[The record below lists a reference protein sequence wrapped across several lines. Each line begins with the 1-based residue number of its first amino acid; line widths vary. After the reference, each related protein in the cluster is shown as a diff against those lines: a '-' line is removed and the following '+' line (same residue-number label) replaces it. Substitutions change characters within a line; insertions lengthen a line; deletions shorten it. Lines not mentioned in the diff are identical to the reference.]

1 MVGVV
6 LRMISAILGF
16 ITGGAASLIGLLLA
30 LLPTVD
36 ISALP
41 IAIPGEVSSILGMI
55 NVFIPVVD
63 LIAIITWWALL
74 ILLLNVFI
82 IVRSVVSNVTK

>member
-1 MVGVV
+1 MDGTGLKMV
-6 LRMISAILGF
+6 SAILGF

-36 ISALP
+36 ISSLP
-41 IAIPGEVSSILGMI
+41 IAVPSEVSGVLGML
-55 NVFIPVVD
+55 NVFIPFAD
-63 LIAIITWWALL
+63 LITIITWWA
-74 ILLLNVFI
+74 ILLLMFNAFL

>member
-1 MVGVV
+1 
-6 LRMISAILGF
+6 MISTILGF

-36 ISALP
+36 IQSLP
-41 IAIPGEVSSILGMI
+41 IAMPSEVSYVLSML
-55 NVFIPVVD
+55 NVFIPFGD
-63 LIAIITWWALL
+63 LVSIITWWALL
-74 ILLLNVFI
+74 ILLLNVFM